1 MSSVVDDDCGFFD
14 IFFVFFEANCTFF
27 ITWNN
32 DKRKLVRLESFFF
45 VINLGNVI
53 SKNSEKL
60 LCFHHAVVWCLLS
73 VFQRGKKN
81 KRKKLIFFHFFAD
94 AFFLKQFLL
103 LKFFSR
109 RRATNIKGSLNKW
122 SSKKG
127 TQENFQRIK
136 NCRMK
141 CTQLRKQPMLRVG
154 GEVNTF
160 FIYSFFL
167 FNIGTFTFI
176 FDRAFSWFW
185 TRGSKKG
192 WLVYVLSK

>member
-1 MSSVVDDDCGFFD
+1 MINGSWWDSRVYFCDKSWKCDIQKFREISLLSSCCRLMSS
-14 IFFVFFEANCTFF
+14 
-27 ITWNN
+27 
-32 DKRKLVRLESFFF
+32 K
-45 VINLGNVI
+45 
-53 SKNSEKL
+53 
-60 LCFHHAVVWCLLS
+60 CFS
-73 VFQRGKKN
+73 
-81 KRKKLIFFHFFAD
+81 KRKKKQKEKIDFLSLFCRCF
-94 AFFLKQFLL
+94 FFLKQFLF
-103 LKFFSR
+103 LKFFSC

-127 TQENFQRIK
+127 TQENLQRIKK